1 MSFYLSINRDELH
14 WGGKETISSTF
25 THIPMCTAHSHIA
38 DDGKLTQPMGLWIL
52 GSSVKAHYVA
62 AKLRRRAMWIDSE
75 LIQGAL
81 EDDVTILVYTD
92 GKLIVYADGSR
103 TYKKLDLIDSYVWK
117 QRATDFAIAHALKG
131 NLPPQWASYSTD
143 YMLV

>member
-1 MSFYLSINRDELH
+1 MSFYLTIDRNELH

-25 THIPMCTAHSHIA
+25 AHLPMCTANSHIA

-52 GSSVKAHYVA
+52 GSSVRAHYVA
-62 AKLRRRAMWIDSE
+62 DKLRRHAMWIDSE
-75 LIQGAL
+75 LMQSSL
-81 EDDVTILVYTD
+81 NDYVTILVYTD
-92 GKLIVYADGSR
+92 GKLIVYADGNR

-117 QRATDFAIAHALKG
+117 QLATDFDVARALKG